1 MESEPAWRF
10 FWCWL
15 IVASAFSISANVA
28 HAVLLA
34 PGDVVWMTG
43 VAAVVPP
50 CVLIAA
56 VHSISL
62 LVRTRANGPT
72 YWTALAMTVVVGAF
86 AFILSFDAI
95 RSLATTLGFT
105 GQMLGVP
112 IAAIFPLAIDMSI
125 AHATLCLLSLAP
137 PSLGRAAASV
147 SASSPVPPAPAPT
160 AAQSPPPP
168 DAGRVDRSADQEIDH
183 ARDRVVTMSPRT
195 RPLAAV
201 STAAAEARQSH
212 AGQAGPGGRSDTSL
226 RALAETLVRN
236 KVTTKAPEL
245 VAVLLADRAAGMR
258 PTAIAAKHRVH
269 HSVVRKVLHAAA
281 LEAG

>member
-1 MESEPAWRF
+1 
-10 FWCWL
+10 
-15 IVASAFSISANVA
+15 
-28 HAVLLA
+28 
-34 PGDVVWMTG
+34 
-43 VAAVVPP
+43 
-50 CVLIAA
+50 
-56 VHSISL
+56 
-62 LVRTRANGPT
+62 
-72 YWTALAMTVVVGAF
+72 MTVVVGAF

-105 GQMLGVP
+105 GQLLGVP
-112 IAAIFPLAIDMSI
+112 IAAIFPLAIDVSI

-137 PSLGRAAASV
+137 PSLARSTARVA
-147 SASSPVPPAPAPT
+147 ASSPVPAPAPT
-160 AAQSPPPP
+160 AAQAAPPP
-168 DAGRVDRSADQEIDH
+168 DAGRVDAAADQKTDD
-183 ARDRVVTMSPRT
+183 ARDCVVAVSPRP

-201 STAAAEARQSH
+201 STAAAGAQQSH
-212 AGQAGPGGRSDTSL
+212 PGQAEPRGRSDTSL

-269 HSVVRKVLHAAA
+269 HSVVRKVVHAAA